1 MSVPSP
7 SPAPRPAQPS
17 AADISD
23 APLTPALAFQCRA
36 CRAIVG
42 DSSLVD
48 CSVRSLGVVAL
59 TGVCGVAVG
68 SAPRAATLPPPSDGG
83 PGGGEV
89 AGCVSLACAGCGASL
104 GTRYGADLPPRLAR
118 LASLFCLRVD
128 ALASHAL
135 GAADLLARPGEAANK
150 RAAAAAPSAAATD
163 VALLAARLAELEDE
177 LVKVQGVVLV
187 HHERLAGLEA
197 GG

>member
-7 SPAPRPAQPS
+7 APATRPAVPS
-17 AADISD
+17 APDVSD

-42 DSSLVD
+42 DSTRFD

-59 TGVCGVAVG
+59 TGVRGVAVG
-68 SAPRAATLPPPSDGG
+68 AAPRAAAPSDGA
-83 PGGGEV
+83 PGGREV
-89 AGCVSLACAGCGASL
+89 AAGVPLACAECGAAL
-104 GTRYGADLPPRLAR
+104 GARYGAADLPPHLAR
-118 LASLFCLRVD
+118 VAALFCLRVD

-177 LVKVQGVVLV
+177 LVKVQGVVLA